1 MNKAKATLYNLR
13 IAPRK
18 VRLVSDLLKGKSV
31 NDSMARLQLMPWRS
45 VTPIS
50 KLLKSAVENAK
61 NKNMD
66 VNKLFIESITVNQ
79 GPMLKRFLPRA
90 QGRATPIQKKMS
102 HLSVTLGEKD
112 ALTSKYTIYEFKRE
126 KKSKVDHSGHDHA
139 KPKADTVKKVGD
151 ESKPGYFKKMFQRK
165 SI

>member
-31 NDSMARLQLMPWRS
+31 NDSMARLQL
-45 VTPIS
+45 
-50 KLLKSAVENAK
+50 
-61 NKNMD
+61 
-66 VNKLFIESITVNQ
+66 
-79 GPMLKRFLPRA
+79 MLKRFLPRA

>member
-1 MNKAKATLYNLR
+1 M
-13 IAPRK
+13 
-18 VRLVSDLLKGKSV
+18 S
-31 NDSMARLQLMPWRS
+31 WRS
-45 VTPIS
+45 VPSIS
-50 KLLKSAVENAK
+50 KLLKSAVANAK

-102 HLSVTLGEKD
+102 HLSVTLGEKENL
-112 ALTSKYTIYEFKRE
+112 ANKYTIYEIKKD
-126 KKSKVDHSGHDHA
+126 KKSKIDHKDHDR
-139 KPKADTVKKVGD
+139 KPKAEIVKKVSP
-151 ESKPGYFKKMFQRK
+151 ESKPSFLKKMFQRK

>member
-1 MNKAKATLYNLR
+1 MNKAKATIYNLR

-18 VRLVSDLLKGKSV
+18 VRLVSDTLKGKSV
-31 NDSMARLQLMPWRS
+31 NESMAQLQLMPWRS
-45 VTPIS
+45 VPFIS
-50 KLLKSAVENAK
+50 KLLKSATANAK

-102 HLSVTLGEKD
+102 HLSITLGEKEN
-112 ALTSKYTIYEFKRE
+112 LVNRYTIYEVKKE
-126 KKSKVDHSGHDHA
+126 KKERIDHKDHDH
-139 KPKADTVKKVGD
+139 KPKAEIVKKVSP
-151 ESKPGYFKKMFQRK
+151 ESKPGFLKKMFQRK

>member
-1 MNKAKATLYNLR
+1 MNKAKATIYNLR
-13 IAPRK
+13 IAPKGEISFGYPEGQNSQRK
-18 VRLVSDLLKGKSV
+18 YSSV
-31 NDSMARLQLMPWRS
+31 AMMPWRS
-45 VTPIS
+45 VPSIS
-50 KLLKSAVENAK
+50 KLLKSAVANAK

-102 HLSVTLGEKD
+102 HLSVTLGEKEN
-112 ALTSKYTIYEFKRE
+112 LVNRYTIYEVKKE
-126 KKSKVDHSGHDHA
+126 KKSKVDHSGHDH
-139 KPKADTVKKVGD
+139 KPKADAVKKVGD
-151 ESKPGYFKKMFQRK
+151 EFKPGFFKKMFQRK

>member
-1 MNKAKATLYNLR
+1 MDKAKATIYNLR

-18 VRLVSDLLKGKSV
+18 VRLVSDTLKGKSA
-31 NDSMARLQLMPWRS
+31 NESIAQMQLMPWRS
-45 VTPIS
+45 VPFIS
-50 KLLKSAVENAK
+50 KLLKSAVANAK

-102 HLSVTLGEKD
+102 HLSVTLGEKEN
-112 ALTSKYTIYEFKRE
+112 LVNKYTIYEVKKE
-126 KKSKVDHSGHDHA
+126 KKARIDHKDHDR
-139 KPKADTVKKVGD
+139 KPKAEMVKKVSQ
-151 ESKPGYFKKMFQRK
+151 ESKPGFLKKMFQRK

>member
-13 IAPRK
+13 ITPRK
-18 VRLVSDLLKGKSV
+18 VRLVSDTLKGKSV
-31 NDSMARLQLMPWRS
+31 NESMAQLQLMPWRA

-61 NKNMD
+61 NKKMD

-79 GPMLKRFLPRA
+79 GPMLKRSLPRA

-102 HLSVTLGEKD
+102 HLSITLGEKD
-112 ALTSKYTIYEFKRE
+112 NLVNRYTIYEIKKE
-126 KKSKVDHSGHDHA
+126 KKARIDHSGHDH
-139 KPKADTVKKVGD
+139 KPKTEMVKKIGS
-151 ESKPGYFKKMFQRK
+151 ESNPGFFQKMFQRK

>member
-18 VRLVSDLLKGKSV
+18 VRLVSDTLKGKSV
-31 NDSMARLQLMPWRS
+31 NESMAQLQLMPWRS

-61 NKNMD
+61 NRKMD
-66 VNKLFIESITVNQ
+66 VSKLFIESITVNH
-79 GPMLKRFLPRA
+79 GPMLKRSLTKA
-90 QGRATPIQKKMS
+90 QGRATPIHKKMS
-102 HLSVTLGEKD
+102 HLSVTLGEKEN
-112 ALTSKYTIYEFKRE
+112 LVNRYTIYEVKKE
-126 KKSKVDHSGHDHA
+126 KKSKVGGSGHGH
-139 KPKADTVKKVGD
+139 KPKVDAVKKIGD
-151 ESKPGYFKKMFQRK
+151 ELKPGFFKKMFQRK